1 MDNREKI
8 LFAAYELFFRYGIK
22 SVTMDD
28 IAKHLSISKK
38 TIYLSFQDKDE
49 VVHTLME
56 QVLLKDQA
64 DFITIAKNTSNVVE
78 EVFVMMKK
86 MNGILNTINP
96 NIFYDLKKYH
106 PKTWSLFHKFR
117 MEFVVNCVVVSLEKG
132 KKDGLVRLDINS
144 NILAKLRGEEIE
156 MGFNPAVFPIDKF
169 KILDVQIA
177 LVEHFLYGICTLK
190 GHKLINKYKK
200 IVEKI

>member
-1 MDNREKI
+1 
-8 LFAAYELFFRYGIK
+8 
-22 SVTMDD
+22 MDD

-177 LVEHFLYGICTLK
+177 FVEHFLYGICTLK

>member
-1 MDNREKI
+1 
-8 LFAAYELFFRYGIK
+8 
-22 SVTMDD
+22 
-28 IAKHLSISKK
+28 
-38 TIYLSFQDKDE
+38 
-49 VVHTLME
+49 
-56 QVLLKDQA
+56 
-64 DFITIAKNTSNVVE
+64 
-78 EVFVMMKK
+78 
-86 MNGILNTINP
+86 
-96 NIFYDLKKYH
+96 
-106 PKTWSLFHKFR
+106 

-177 LVEHFLYGICTLK
+177 FVEHFLYGICTLK

-200 IVEKI
+200 IVEKT

>member
-8 LFAAYELFFRYGIK
+8 LFAAYELFIRYGIK

-177 LVEHFLYGICTLK
+177 FVEHFLYGICTLK

>member
-64 DFITIAKNTSNVVE
+64 EFITIAKNTSNVVE

-177 LVEHFLYGICTLK
+177 FVEHFLYGICTLK

>member
-106 PKTWSLFHKFR
+106 PKTWSLFHNFR

>member
-106 PKTWSLFHKFR
+106 PQTWSLFHKIR

-177 LVEHFLYGICTLK
+177 FVEHFLYGICTLK

>member
-1 MDNREKI
+1 MDNRDKI

>member
-1 MDNREKI
+1 MDNRKKI

-38 TIYLSFQDKDE
+38 TIYLSFQNKDE

-132 KKDGLVRLDINS
+132 KKDGLIRLDINS

-177 LVEHFLYGICTLK
+177 FVEHFLYGICTLK

-200 IVEKI
+200 IVEKT